1 MCPARGTDSIFYV
14 ILESLKKNES
24 AQRAGHSRPKWIK
37 SILPSMER
45 GPKDRVTREELVPGL
60 QHAEPPRLFLDRSKK
75 EWPFFGCIRAGSEG
89 TLWAGSRCWAGA
101 SESRGICR
109 PCTQIQT
116 AGSGGLGQDW
126 CNCVLVRAA
135 GRGPATRQVQTRESE
150 AIDDTRV

>member
-45 GPKDRVTREELVPGL
+45 GPKDRVTREERVPGL

-75 EWPFFGCIRAGSEG
+75 EWPFFGCIRLARLSPG
-89 TLWAGSRCWAGA
+89 
-101 SESRGICR
+101 GICR

-135 GRGPATRQVQTRESE
+135 GRARPGGRRLGKCRLASRRRLTTRESDRWTE
-150 AIDDTRV
+150 